1 MIRRATSHPD
11 PLPDLPPSPR
21 SRRKS
26 EKPAVHLIESS
37 FTRAECGVIP
47 AGFSEMTQTQDAVTC
62 GNCRRIL
69 ERRRKLAARRE
80 RRP

>member
-21 SRRKS
+21 PGRRKGD
-26 EKPAVHLIESS
+26 EPAVHAALG
-37 FTRAECGVIP
+37 RYHAALCGVV
-47 AGFSEMTQTQDAVTC
+47 ADRSTANSDYVTC

-69 ERRRKLAARRE
+69 ARRRRLVERE

>member
-21 SRRKS
+21 IRRKS
-26 EKPAVHLIESS
+26 DKPAVHAAPGRYHAAL
-37 FTRAECGVIP
+37 CGVV
-47 AGFSEMTQTQDAVTC
+47 ADTSTANSDYVTC